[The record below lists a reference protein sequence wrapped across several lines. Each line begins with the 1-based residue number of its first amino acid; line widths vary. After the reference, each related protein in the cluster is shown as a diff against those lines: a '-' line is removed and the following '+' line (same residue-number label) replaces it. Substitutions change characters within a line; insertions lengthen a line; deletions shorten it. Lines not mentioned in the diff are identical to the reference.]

1 MRMGFC
7 GLLGGGKTLLMTIF
21 GKATHLEGKK
31 VYSNYKTSFGELV
44 SPMDLV
50 DRNEQLKNCSLCL
63 DELYAWIDSRTSG
76 TTGNRLITYFGL
88 QTRKLD
94 VNLFYTA
101 QLIGSVD
108 LRLRYITDIVVLC
121 ERRKK
126 GFSYTFFY
134 GYQPIKKVFM
144 PEEKAGNFYNDYDT
158 SEVILPLELDTE
170 LVDFEVVLDIY
181 NIAPTK
187 KTFVVMLKKQIPF
200 VSLDMCGAVY
210 DLLHDNKKDIAER
223 LLKT

>member
-1 MRMGFC
+1 MRMGFS

-21 GKATHLEGKK
+21 GKGTSLEGQK
-31 VYSNYKTSFGELV
+31 VYSNYRTSFSDLI

-50 DRNEQLKNCSLCL
+50 NRNENLKNCSLCL

-88 QTRKLD
+88 QTRKID

-101 QLIGSVD
+101 QLIGSID

-134 GYQPIKKVFM
+134 GYQPIRKVFLK
-144 PEEKAGNFYNDYDT
+144 EEKAKQFYNDYDT
-158 SEVILPLELDTE
+158 SEEILPLELDAD
-170 LVDFEVVLDIY
+170 VIDFDIVLDIY
-181 NIAPTK
+181 KIAPTK

-200 VSLDMCGAVY
+200 ISLDMCSAVY
-210 DLLHDNKKDIAER
+210 DLLLNNQHDVARKLIG
-223 LLKT
+223 